1 MKLFIS
7 NQIYNKTNKK
17 NQNVF
22 RFIRTLLYNQN
33 NIDGGS

>member
-22 RFIRTLLYNQN
+22 RFIRIFYSHAEVN
-33 NIDGGS
+33 N